1 MGHPVRILR
10 TAWVVHAVV
19 RARIAGNAIP
29 VRIDSPVAR
38 RVNRRHRHA
47 SASFTRRL
55 SRRTYWLA
63 VDPFARSWFLQ
74 LGVTGLCQLV
84 RSIDFPLLPEPVEVL
99 RSLCLGCNCIVIDRP
114 SCAAKVALAI
124 SSYIRRDVAS
134 CRLLSRPRHLA
145 IATVKC
151 FSSSCM
157 GSRLPVAIIGRSIR
171 AGPVEVVIR
180 SSSAIGVRT

>member
-38 RVNRRHRHA
+38 RVNRRYRHA

-63 VDPFARSWFLQ
+63 VDPFARSWFQ
-74 LGVTGLCQLV
+74 LGVPGLCQLV

-99 RSLCLGCNCIVIDRP
+99 RSLRLMCNCIVIDRL
-114 SCAAKVALAI
+114 SCATQVALAI
-124 SSYIRRDVAS
+124 SSYIRRDVAF

-145 IATVKC
+145 IATVKRFS
-151 FSSSCM
+151 FSSSR
-157 GSRLPVAIIGRSIR
+157 SRLPVSIIGGCIR

-180 SSSAIGVRT
+180 SSSATGVRT